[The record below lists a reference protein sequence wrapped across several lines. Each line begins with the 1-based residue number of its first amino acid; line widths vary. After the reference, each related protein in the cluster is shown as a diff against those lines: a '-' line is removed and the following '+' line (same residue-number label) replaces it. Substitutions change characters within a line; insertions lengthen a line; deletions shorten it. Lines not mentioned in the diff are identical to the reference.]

1 MMMKSKRYSFDWE
14 MLEEQHKTMENL
26 VEEILTDPELPE
38 LEEVVIGQFTVGY
51 DDEGNMDAII
61 KGLVDNKE
69 KLQHIKSFYFGDMD
83 YEECE
88 VSWITQGNYSPLW
101 EAFPNL
107 EKLRIKGSN
116 ELSLGKLSHAKLST
130 LQLING
136 GLDKSVLAEIRD
148 ADLPALKDLIIYL
161 GDDNYGAN
169 INKEEIVDFGN
180 HAKLPALRELG
191 LVNSY
196 KQDELVAAIL
206 PTDLAKRCEV
216 LNFSYGALTD
226 QGVKEI
232 IDVLPELSELKEIT
246 IEHHYVEQKM
256 QDKLMEAGSKQ
267 GVKVSFADE
276 QKADTFSDGEVY
288 YSILLSE

>member
-1 MMMKSKRYSFDWE
+1 MKSKRYSLDWE
-14 MLEEQHKTMENL
+14 MLEEQKKTMEDL
-26 VEEILTDPELPE
+26 VAEIINDPELPE
-38 LEEVVIGQFTVGY
+38 LEELVIGQFTLGY
-51 DDEGNMDAII
+51 DDEENMDTII
-61 KGLVDNKE
+61 KGLVDNRE

-83 YEECE
+83 SEECE
-88 VSWITQGNYSPLW
+88 VSWITQGNYTPIW

-107 EKLRIKGSN
+107 ERLVIKGSN
-116 ELSLGKLSHAKLST
+116 GLSLGKISHAKLSS

-148 ADLPALKDLIIYL
+148 ADLPALERLEIYL

-169 INKEEIVDFGN
+169 IGKAELEDFGN

-196 KQDELVAAIL
+196 IQDEVVAAIL
-206 PTDLAKRCEV
+206 PTAIAQRSEI

-226 QGVKEI
+226 QGAQGMIAAMTGLAGCKQI
-232 IDVLPELSELKEIT
+232 Y
-246 IEHHYVEQKM
+246 IEHHYVGQVM
-256 QDKLMEAGSKQ
+256 QEKVVEAGNQQ
-267 GVKVSFADE
+267 GIKVVFDDQQEAEVYS
-276 QKADTFSDGEVY
+276 GETY